1 MSVQLMSKGNNM
13 TMIQQSDRSN
23 APKRKKSPAQRL
35 WFLHWLMAA
44 FYLILF
50 ASGLYMTNL
59 PREVYYRGSLYAF
72 HKTVGV
78 VVMSLLL
85 ARISVL
91 LSVVLH
97 KYRRRLPKTTPHW
110 WRMFALHVALYTFML
125 LVPLSGYLFSNAN
138 AKDVV
143 LLGTNIVLPPLIGA
157 DKTLAELGRNAHFW
171 LSYTFLAFV
180 MLHGFRTAPLSA
192 CNSTSFLQGDREN
205 NGLRS

>member
-1 MSVQLMSKGNNM
+1 MTIVQPNKSA
-13 TMIQQSDRSN
+13 T
-23 APKRKKSPAQRL
+23 PKRHKSAAQRL

-50 ASGLYMTNL
+50 AGGMYMADL
-59 PREVYYRGSLYAF
+59 PREVSYRGSLYTF
-72 HKTVGV
+72 HKTLGV
-78 VVMSLLL
+78 FVMSLLL

-91 LSVVLH
+91 LGVVLH

-110 WRMFALHVALYTFML
+110 WRMVALHAALYTFML

-143 LLGTNIVLPPLIGA
+143 ILGTNIVLPPLIGA
-157 DKTLAELGRNAHFW
+157 DKGLAELGRSAHFW

-180 MLHGFRTAPLSA
+180 LLHALDQRKYLRAVLRRSYKAIVKTTA
-192 CNSTSFLQGDREN
+192 
-205 NGLRS
+205 